1 MRRRAHPLRLH
12 VWDLRLHGDA
22 VGGGATLISP
32 PQCCPAGRAV
42 RHGAHPPRHH
52 HPRVGRGA
60 DDGRRNNPLVR
71 RRPMH
76 PRCSLA
82 ALAVMLALASV
93 ALATDHPIA
102 GDFLFL
108 KDPMSA
114 ANPRVRFKA
123 TRETAIDPSQA
134 GDPRA
139 LGATLEIA
147 GESTGD
153 GMTGPIALDPMLW
166 TGLGSPAGSR
176 GYKYF
181 DRSRSTGVRKVAFR
195 SGARGGA
202 LMVSGG
208 GSAWPYQITQAQ
220 GPIDVRFTI
229 GADVYC
235 AAFVSFRRDEAGRG
249 SAKDAPA
256 PPDCSGPPPTTCGN
270 GVVEA
275 TEECD
280 EGTTPSG
287 DGCSASRQRENTP
300 ARCP

>member
-1 MRRRAHPLRLH
+1 MAPIPRAII
-12 VWDLRLHGDA
+12 
-22 VGGGATLISP
+22 T
-32 PQCCPAGRAV
+32 
-42 RHGAHPPRHH
+42 
-52 HPRVGRGA
+52 PRVGRGA

-123 TRETAIDPSQA
+123 TREAAIDPSQA

-166 TGLGSPAGSR
+166 TGLGRPAGSR

-181 DRSRSTGVRKVAFR
+181 DRSRSNGVKKIAFR
-195 SGARGGA
+195 SGPRGGA
-202 LMVSGG
+202 LTVSGG
-208 GSAWPYQITQAQ
+208 GSAWPYQDRKST
-220 GPIDVRFTI
+220 RLN
-229 GADVYC
+229 
-235 AAFVSFRRDEAGRG
+235 SSHR
-249 SAKDAPA
+249 
-256 PPDCSGPPPTTCGN
+256 TTSYAVFCLKKK
-270 GVVEA
+270 
-275 TEECD
+275 
-280 EGTTPSG
+280 
-287 DGCSASRQRENTP
+287 
-300 ARCP
+300 